1 MENQHRLIKGY
12 RELSP
17 KEIDN
22 MNLLKALEVEV
33 LMLFQNIAQ
42 TQRVE
47 GRWMA
52 IARTH
57 IEQGFMAAGRAVA
70 RPEGY
75 PENPKRTDGGPLGM
89 PEQSMEPTEP
99 DRVPLEDNQPS
110 GAILSPQG

>member
-12 RELSP
+12 RELSA

-22 MNLLKALEVEV
+22 MNLLKALEIEV

-42 TQRVE
+42 TQQVE

-75 PENPKRTDGGPLGM
+75 PEQEPQEDRGADNKAPV
-89 PEQSMEPTEP
+89 PTEP
-99 DRVPLEDNQPS
+99 DRVA
-110 GAILSPQG
+110 G